1 MAILKQFLTFNQQVN
16 YLKNEK
22 RITVSDEQFAEDV
35 LQRIGYFA
43 LMGGYKELF
52 RIPFSKKYKPGT
64 SFDEIVLL
72 YQFDAELRE
81 LFLKYRNFAKV
92 TGDPTVRGLCE
103 QIAAQ
108 HKNHYDT
115 LLQNLN

>member
-1 MAILKQFLTFNQQVN
+1 MAQ
-16 YLKNEK
+16 
-22 RITVSDEQFAEDV
+22 ITN
-35 LQRIGYFA
+35 
-43 LMGGYKELF
+43 
-52 RIPFSKKYKPGT
+52 
-64 SFDEIVLL
+64 
-72 YQFDAELRE
+72 AELQSVTQALRAERE
-81 LFLKYRNFAKV
+81 LFLKYRTIAKI